1 MTIFGSRPL
10 DAYETISARGL
21 RPLFPARSSDI
32 TTRAHAPSF
41 TPGALPAVT
50 VPPSLKAG
58 FRRARVSIEVSRRG
72 PSSVSNDSGGPFFW
86 DIGTATI
93 SALNL
98 PASIAAI
105 ALRWLPRAYSSWTFR
120 EIPYFSATALPH
132 NPLL

>member
-1 MTIFGSRPL
+1 MTIFGSMPL

-32 TTRAHAPSF
+32 TTRADAPSF

-72 PSSVSNDSGGPFFW
+72 PSSVRSEEHTSELQSRSD
-86 DIGTATI
+86 
-93 SALNL
+93 LVCRL
-98 PASIAAI
+98 
-105 ALRWLPRAYSSWTFR
+105 LLEKKKYVRPRAATDSRYSQL
-120 EIPYFSATALPH
+120 I
-132 NPLL
+132 